1 MSRKAFEHQL
11 GMLHRAC
18 LPLPVS
24 RHSTFAGQ
32 HRSRVVDQIYTRR
45 MQQMEAHAEKMAA
58 EVQKSN
64 SRVEQMQGE
73 SRLPQALAGMRV

>member
-1 MSRKAFEHQL
+1 
-11 GMLHRAC
+11 
-18 LPLPVS
+18 
-24 RHSTFAGQ
+24 
-32 HRSRVVDQIYTRR
+32 

-73 SRLPQALAGMRV
+73 SRLPLAGMRV